1 MEGVQLIETGRV
13 APSRAR
19 SWITGMQNHKKKYGS
34 DGNGNKPSGMIAG
47 ACQLMEKGCRRFG
60 NKPTRRARPD
70 ERVPMHEGGYVSTLE
85 SAGTIASR
93 LISLLKL
100 VPSATQ

>member
-47 ACQLMEKGCRRFG
+47 ACQLMDKAVE
-60 NKPTRRARPD
+60 D
-70 ERVPMHEGGYVSTLE
+70 
-85 SAGTIASR
+85 
-93 LISLLKL
+93 
-100 VPSATQ
+100 SATSPQDELDPMNEFLCMRGDTCRL